1 MAGELIRKAS
11 GVVAAKSKLSY
22 DDFVNL
28 AKGVDVLT
36 NKEIFKVNWET
47 LTIEI
52 VDVPTRLKGL
62 AKNAR
67 LNISVNLGNTTP
79 TAKTIC
85 ISYPKAYPLIVY
97 TPKAYPLV
105 IYSKFK
111 ATPT

>member
-11 GVVAAKSKLSY
+11 GVVAAKLSY

-52 VDVPTRLKGL
+52 VDVPTRLKDL
-62 AKNAR
+62 TKNAR
-67 LNISVNLGNTTP
+67 LNISFCPLCFLCFGQCPGCIKLGKGR
-79 TAKTIC
+79 AK
-85 ISYPKAYPLIVY
+85 S
-97 TPKAYPLV
+97 
-105 IYSKFK
+105 
-111 ATPT
+111 

>member
-85 ISYPKAYPLIVY
+85 ISYPKAYPL
-97 TPKAYPLV
+97 V
-105 IYSKFK
+105 IYSKSK